1 VRIVKSWRA
10 GVGKSLYKKRMVAE
24 LYKIVP
30 NIPRKKSSSVTI
42 PLHEKAINT
51 DDIMDIFQQETLPPQ
66 CHEPRIFHI
75 DISHE
80 VYV

>member
-1 VRIVKSWRA
+1 MVA
-10 GVGKSLYKKRMVAE
+10 DLYK
-24 LYKIVP
+24 LVP
-30 NIPRKKSSSVTI
+30 NLSKKSHDVTI

-51 DDIMDIFQQETLPPQ
+51 NDIMDIFIQKTLPPT

-80 VYV
+80 VGLSAIKKKKTKCRNILYKALV

>member
-1 VRIVKSWRA
+1 
-10 GVGKSLYKKRMVAE
+10 MVAE

-30 NIPRKKSSSVTI
+30 NIPRRKSSSVTI

-51 DDIMDIFQQETLPPQ
+51 DDIMDIFQQETLPPR